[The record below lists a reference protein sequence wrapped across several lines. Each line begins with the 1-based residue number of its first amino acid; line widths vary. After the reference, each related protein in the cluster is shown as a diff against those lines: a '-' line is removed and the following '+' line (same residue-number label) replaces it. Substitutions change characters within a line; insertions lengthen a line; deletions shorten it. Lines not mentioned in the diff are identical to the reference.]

1 MQELGIVVAGAAML
15 ALPLRAV
22 VRLRRRGRPDL
33 APWSRVALA
42 AVAAAVW
49 LGALT
54 ALDEPA
60 DSLLSMHMLQHLLI
74 GDLVPLL
81 LLLAVRGPLVVH
93 LLPTRAAQRLTRLL
107 VRPSVAYACWAV
119 ATAVWHVPA
128 LYDDALANERLHAF
142 EHGTFF
148 FGGLL
153 VWAVLL
159 DPARRGLLPGW
170 RRVGY
175 ALALLA
181 SAGILGNVL
190 VLSYRPLYP
199 AYDNL
204 RDQDL
209 AGLLMM
215 VEQAL
220 TLGGIALVT
229 ARRELRRRH
238 PEPAS
243 AARHPLAV

>member
-1 MQELGIVVAGAAML
+1 VTQELGIAVAALAMV

-22 VRLRRRGRPDL
+22 VRLRRRRRDL

-42 AVAAAVW
+42 ALAASIW
-49 LGALT
+49 FGALT

-60 DSLLSMHMLQHLLI
+60 DERLSAHMLQHILI
-74 GDLVPLL
+74 GDVVPLL
-81 LLLAVRGPLVVH
+81 LALG
-93 LLPTRAAQRLTRLL
+93 
-107 VRPSVAYACWAV
+107 
-119 ATAVWHVPA
+119 VWHVPA
-128 LYDDALANERLHAF
+128 LYDRALESERLHAF
-142 EHGTFF
+142 EHGTFLVS
-148 FGGLL
+148 GLL

-181 SAGILGNVL
+181 ASGILGNVL

-199 AYDNL
+199 AYGSL

-209 AGLLMM
+209 AGLVMM
-215 VEQAL
+215 VEQVL
-220 TLGGIALVT
+220 TLGGLALLT
-229 ARRELRRRH
+229 ARRRLQH
-238 PEPAS
+238 GDTPAS
-243 AARHPLAV
+243 GRHPLAV